1 VGGVGGDG
9 LGQSAEIHRDI
20 PRVANTGFLIEQQLF
35 HPGDALTI
43 PDKPVDTLLL
53 PVHAA
58 WSRTSELIDWVSEI
72 APRRTIGVHDGALNS
87 VGRAILDGLL
97 GDRGPGIG
105 SRYLPI
111 APYEGLDGI

>member
-1 VGGVGGDG
+1 M
-9 LGQSAEIHRDI
+9 
-20 PRVANTGFLIEQQLF
+20 
-35 HPGDALTI
+35 
-43 PDKPVDTLLL
+43 
-53 PVHAA
+53 
-58 WSRTSELIDWVSEI
+58 SEI